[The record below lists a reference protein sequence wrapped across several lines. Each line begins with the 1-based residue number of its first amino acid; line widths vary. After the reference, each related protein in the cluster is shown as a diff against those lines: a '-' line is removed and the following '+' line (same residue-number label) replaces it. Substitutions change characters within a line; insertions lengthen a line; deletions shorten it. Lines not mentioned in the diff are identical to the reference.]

1 MSLPRGQDLKHAARK
16 LKDSFLGLVTPGFL
30 FESLGFQYVGPID
43 GHNIAEMVTT
53 LQNVKKVDGPT
64 LVHVLTTKGKGY
76 APAENDPVKYHAV
89 TPFHVLTGKAKK
101 EKGPIPTYTDI
112 FAQALIRLAKE
123 NPRVVGITAAMGSG
137 TGIDKL
143 SREIPGPELRCRNRR
158 TACGDIRGR
167 YGD

>member
-1 MSLPRGQDLKHAARK
+1 
-16 LKDSFLGLVTPGFL
+16 F
-30 FESLGFQYVGPID
+30 
-43 GHNIAEMVTT
+43 
-53 LQNVKKVDGPT
+53 KKWKKIDGPT
-64 LVHVLTTKGKGY
+64 LVDGLTTKGKGY

-143 SREIPGPELRCRNRR
+143 SREIPGRSYDVGIAEQH
-158 TACGDIRGR
+158 A
-167 YGD
+167 

>member
-1 MSLPRGQDLKHAARK
+1 
-16 LKDSFLGLVTPGFL
+16 
-30 FESLGFQYVGPID
+30 
-43 GHNIAEMVTT
+43 MVTT
-53 LQNVKKVDGPT
+53 LQNVKKIDSPT

-89 TPFHVLTGKAKK
+89 TPFHVLTGKPKK
-101 EKGPIPTYTDI
+101 EKGPIPTYTDV

-143 SREIPGPELRCRNRR
+143 SREIPDRSYDVGIAEQHAVTFAAGMATEGLIPVVAIYSNFLQKGYHELLDGTCLKKLP
-158 TACGDIRGR
+158 
-167 YGD
+167 